1 VTRIIIEKSGIRT
14 DVPENEVVNYYRLGY
29 VKVGEL
35 PDALP
40 EKEQPLT
47 SEQQAVNDAVL
58 ELSKAQLALSE
69 AEKANDKSQV
79 AGSPVP
85 GVEPAVYPESVVY
98 PEPITYPAPVENPQ
112 PFQPIE

>member
-1 VTRIIIEKSGIRT
+1 MTRIIIEKPGTRT
-14 DVPENEVVNYYRLGY
+14 DVPENEAVNYYRLGY
-29 VKVGEL
+29 TKVGEL

-58 ELSKAQLALSE
+58 ELSKAQWALSE
-69 AEKANDKSQV
+69 AEKANLKV
-79 AGSPVP
+79 LGSPVP
-85 GVEPAVYPESVVY
+85 NVEPAAY
-98 PEPITYPAPVENPQ
+98 PEPFTYPAPGVNPEPFVNPQ